1 MTEKVKV
8 SPLACDMSAIAPD
21 QREEHFATSREVF
34 SSVVSVRELTNG
46 YAFELGND
54 PDVIV
59 KAAQF
64 ISLEKLCCPFLN
76 FALEIKADGG
86 PVWLRLRG
94 PEGVKAFIREEIS
107 GLLGN
112 AIEWR

>member
-8 SPLACDMSAIAPD
+8 SPLACDLSAIEPD
-21 QREEHFATSREVF
+21 QREEHLATSREVF

-64 ISLEKLCCPFLN
+64 ISLEKLCCPFLH
-76 FALEIKADGG
+76 FAIEVEAEKG
-86 PVWLRLRG
+86 PSWLRLIGR
-94 PEGVKAFIREEIS
+94 EGVKEFVREEIN
-107 GLLGN
+107 GILGGP
-112 AIEWR
+112 IEW

>member
-1 MTEKVKV
+1 MTDNVRA

-21 QREEHFATSREVF
+21 KREEHLRTSRELF
-34 SSVVSVRELTNG
+34 SHIVSIRELTDG

-64 ISLEKLCCPFLN
+64 IALEKLCCPFLH
-76 FALEIKADGG
+76 FAVEVEAEGG
-86 PVWLRLRG
+86 PVWLRLIGR
-94 PEGVKAFIREEIS
+94 EGVKGFVREEIN
-107 GLLGN
+107 GILGGP
-112 AIEWR
+112 IDWK